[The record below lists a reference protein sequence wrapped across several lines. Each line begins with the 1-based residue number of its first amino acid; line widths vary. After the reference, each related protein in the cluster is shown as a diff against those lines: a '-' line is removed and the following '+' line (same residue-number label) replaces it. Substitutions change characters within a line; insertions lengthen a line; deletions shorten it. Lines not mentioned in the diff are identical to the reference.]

1 MQEVL
6 LGHKNLCLLNKNYFI
21 QLETILKLE
30 SIKTKTILKG
40 IIIMLFNRNFFS
52 IAILSGVLLLTTS
65 CMDFSSEGG
74 AAQDFSPITEKQD
87 LFEKKL
93 NQIVKKIDALQVSV
107 NKINIS
113 NTAQNNK
120 KDNKKDNKNQNKR
133 KPADPN
139 YAHSIPQGNSYFM
152 GNPDA
157 KVTITEFFDFQ

>member
-1 MQEVL
+1 
-6 LGHKNLCLLNKNYFI
+6 
-21 QLETILKLE
+21 
-30 SIKTKTILKG
+30 
-40 IIIMLFNRNFFS
+40 
-52 IAILSGVLLLTTS
+52 
-65 CMDFSSEGG
+65 MDFSSEGG

>member
-52 IAILSGVLLLTTS
+52 IAILSGAFLLTTS

-74 AAQDFSPITEKQD
+74 ATQDLSSITEKQD

>member
-1 MQEVL
+1 
-6 LGHKNLCLLNKNYFI
+6 
-21 QLETILKLE
+21 
-30 SIKTKTILKG
+30 
-40 IIIMLFNRNFFS
+40 MLFNRNFFS

-120 KDNKKDNKNQNKR
+120 KEIKKIIKIRIRGNLLILIMFIAFLKVIHILWVIQMLRLLLQNFLIFN
-133 KPADPN
+133 D
-139 YAHSIPQGNSYFM
+139 HTV
-152 GNPDA
+152 PDLS
-157 KVTITEFFDFQ
+157 V